1 MTNIG
6 GIYDDRPAK
15 VFDPTAP
22 RSDLQVKN
30 VLEEAIAAL
39 QSKGVQWNEI
49 LSAMEEM
56 AFDHGN
62 LPIADVLGAAAYYAW
77 QAESGA
83 VVDG

>member
-15 VFDPTAP
+15 VLDSTAP
-22 RSDLQVKN
+22 LSVLQVKN
-30 VLEEAIAAL
+30 VLEETIAAL
-39 QSKGVQWNEI
+39 QSKGVQWNEV

-62 LPIADVLGAAAYYAW
+62 LPIADILGAAAYHAW
-77 QAESGA
+77 QAETG
-83 VVDG
+83 VVADD